1 MEQQELRIQVKY
13 LISFYSSTQ
22 QFIAKSIGVNRST
35 INLFIKGERNL
46 AEPIE
51 RKLKEFLNERISF

>member
-13 LISFYSSTQ
+13 LISFYGSTQ

>member
-1 MEQQELRIQVKY
+1 MEQQELRNKVKY
-13 LISFYSSTQ
+13 LISFYGSTQ

-35 INLFIKGERNL
+35 INLFIKDERNL